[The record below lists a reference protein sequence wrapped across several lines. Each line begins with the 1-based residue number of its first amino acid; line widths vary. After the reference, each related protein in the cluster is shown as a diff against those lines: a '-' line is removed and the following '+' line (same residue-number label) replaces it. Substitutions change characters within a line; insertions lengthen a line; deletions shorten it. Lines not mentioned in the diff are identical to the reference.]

1 MGVSARHA
9 PRPNRNVTSD
19 VPVRPSP
26 LDRPSQPPERAPLRS
41 RSNAPRSQLGL
52 ESTRPGWPDAERTA
66 FTEKP
71 GSASRLDT
79 PPGRSRAPSGTPAAS
94 EPYAQRLSYASTL
107 DSGPRADGARSHAGA
122 ALSPLADSAR
132 APPAASSARSPQHA
146 SVSRPRLMASSVRCR
161 SPARAPLAG

>member
-1 MGVSARHA
+1 SRNTSPLLSSPTGTCWTIVRDQRGSPRNATTLVTTEPSIWMGVMARHA

-41 RSNAPRSQLGL
+41 RSNAPRSRLGL

-122 ALSPLADSAR
+122 AVPPLAES
-132 APPAASSARSPQHA
+132 
-146 SVSRPRLMASSVRCR
+146 
-161 SPARAPLAG
+161 